1 MRLVPILTNETC
13 DRRCDYLCGDCQ
25 PRERPAVAAPAAL
38 RARIDAAIAAG
49 AAELLLTGG
58 EPTLRR
64 DLPAI
69 IAYIRARGPAVA
81 LATHGAHLDDAAIT
95 RLREAGLGRV
105 QLRLPVWGPH
115 LDHLTRTPGAWARTF
130 AALERLRAA
139 AIPLEVAL
147 ALTPE
152 TAPTAADLLENLHA
166 FFHPQGAPSVL
177 LVAVQRSPDRRP
189 LLDLG
194 QLTALITQ
202 LTERARERGQALR
215 LAQEAFIPPCLFDQ
229 PTRVAHLYALTPGG
243 RDRPGHARAAEC
255 DGCVLADRCPGPPQ
269 ALSRR
274 APPPQL
280 RPQRDDR
287 LRRRLSVIHS
297 VADQIARE
305 LVTPELY
312 RRDDGQLQ
320 RATTVRIHFHCNQ
333 SCDFCFVST
342 HLPPPPQPAVEA
354 AIREAARGR
363 GIVVLSGG
371 EPTLSPDLE
380 RYIRLA
386 RAHGAAEIELQTNA
400 IRLDQP
406 GRAAALRDAGLDR
419 AFVSLHGATADVGDA
434 VTNARGTFQRT
445 LAGVDALT
453 RAGVDVRLNFV
464 LCQKNHHQLPDA
476 VDLIH
481 HRWPRAS
488 LCISFVGP
496 STDLVPHTPLLIPS
510 YSEVTPSLSEALRR
524 ARAHDLEITG
534 FDSMC
539 GIPLC
544 LVPTDLAPFLGLA
557 AIPKDFDRGE
567 FAKPPPCQRCAL
579 EPRCFGVRRRYI
591 DLYGDSELRPA

>member
-1 MRLVPILTNETC
+1 MRLAPILTNETC
-13 DRRCDYLCGDCQ
+13 DRRCGFLCGDCQ

-38 RARIDAAIAAG
+38 RARIDAAIADG

-95 RLREAGLGRV
+95 RLRDAGLGRV

-115 LDHLTRTPGAWARTF
+115 LDRLTRTPGAWARTF

-139 AIPLEVAL
+139 AIPLDFAL

-152 TAPTAADLLENLHA
+152 TAPHRRRPARESAQ
-166 FFHPQGAPSVL
+166 FFSPPRRPQRPPR
-177 LVAVQRSPDRRP
+177 RSPALPRSPPSARPGAAHRPDHPAHRASPRARPSAAPRARHLHPTLSLRPADPRRP
-189 LLDLG
+189 PLRPHPRRPRP
-194 QLTALITQ
+194 T
-202 LTERARERGQALR
+202 RPRPRRGVRRLR
-215 LAQEAFIPPCLFDQ
+215 LGRSLPRPA
-229 PTRVAHLYALTPGG
+229 GG
-243 RDRPGHARAAEC
+243 
-255 DGCVLADRCPGPPQ
+255 
-269 ALSRR
+269 
-274 APPPQL
+274 APPPRPAPAAPPAARRSPAPPPL
-280 RPQRDDR
+280 RHPQRRRSDR
-287 LRRRLSVIHS
+287 PR
-297 VADQIARE
+297 ARH
-305 LVTPELY
+305 PELY

-371 EPTLSPDLE
+371 EPTLSPDPE

-406 GRAAALRDAGLDR
+406 GRAAALRDAGLGR
-419 AFVSLHGATADVGDA
+419 AFVSCTAPPRTSATPSPTPLAPSSAPRRLSTRSPAPASTSASICALPEEPPPAPGRRRSHPSPLAPRLLVHLLRRPLH
-434 VTNARGTFQRT
+434 R
-445 LAGVDALT
+445 
-453 RAGVDVRLNFV
+453 
-464 LCQKNHHQLPDA
+464 
-476 VDLIH
+476 
-481 HRWPRAS
+481 PRPA
-488 LCISFVGP
+488 
-496 STDLVPHTPLLIPS
+496 HTPADPQLQRRHPEPLGGAATRPR
-510 YSEVTPSLSEALRR
+510 PRPRDHWLRLHVR
-524 ARAHDLEITG
+524 DP
-534 FDSMC
+534 
-539 GIPLC
+539 PLPRPHRSRP
-544 LVPTDLAPFLGLA
+544 LLGLA
-557 AIPKDFDRGE
+557 AIPGDFDRG
-567 FAKPPPCQRCAL
+567 
-579 EPRCFGVRRRYI
+579 
-591 DLYGDSELRPA
+591 DLLSPWRASAAP